1 MVSRYD
7 NVDVFINSDRVYRNI
22 LGDRGITQVQQYGTR
37 NLMYPTRPQ
46 LRELNIIAHTWRYG
60 DRYYNL
66 AHEHFGDAKMW
77 WVIAFFN
84 QKPTEAELRFGD
96 TVYIPHPIER
106 VLNFYGA

>member
-22 LGDRGITQVQQYGTR
+22 LGDRGLTQVQQYGTR
-37 NLMYPTRPQ
+37 NLMYPTRAQ

-77 WVIAFFN
+77 WVIAFYN
-84 QKPTEAELRFGD
+84 QNPTEFHVKAGD
-96 TVYIPHPIER
+96 VIYIPVPLEAI
-106 VLNFYGA
+106 LYSIGY